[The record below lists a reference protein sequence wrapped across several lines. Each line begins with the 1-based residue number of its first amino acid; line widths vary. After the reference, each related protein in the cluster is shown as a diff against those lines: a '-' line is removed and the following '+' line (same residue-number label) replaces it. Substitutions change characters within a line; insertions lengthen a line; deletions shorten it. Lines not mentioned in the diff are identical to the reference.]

1 MFWNIMTAL
10 QDTKDWGPI
19 PDDQWMNPDLVQDSN
34 MVPPPD
40 PILPFARK
48 TARAKVLHEVS
59 HKDDDVIDTPEIQG
73 EEE

>member
-19 PDDQWMNPDLVQDSN
+19 PDDQWMDPTEDTT
-34 MVPPPD
+34 PPPPPPAPD
-40 PILPFARK
+40 PDGDGSTRRLRRK
-48 TARAKVLHEVS
+48 S
-59 HKDDDVIDTPEIQG
+59 HKDDSAIDTPEIQG